1 MIAFLTLYLAIVT
14 LVLTSCM
21 LRERR
26 LQVVGEI
33 PAGYE
38 VLAAD
43 LGHGASMGARG
54 ALLLRDDE
62 WGIVGKVDLLLRT
75 SDGATVIPVEY
86 KPTWAGYAPGTARP
100 SHILQLATAM
110 LLCQA
115 DGRVDRAPREGWIR
129 YIDAAGQLVPG
140 GEVHVENTPMLRER
154 VIALVQRMRR
164 AIVTGAELHREH
176 RSPAKCRRCGLQAAC
191 EETA

>member
-1 MIAFLTLYLAIVT
+1 MA
-14 LVLTSCM
+14 
-21 LRERR
+21 RR
-26 LQVVGEI
+26 LSRSNTSPRGRAMRLGQ
-33 PAGYE
+33 PA
-38 VLAAD
+38 
-43 LGHGASMGARG
+43 
-54 ALLLRDDE
+54 
-62 WGIVGKVDLLLRT
+62 
-75 SDGATVIPVEY
+75 
-86 KPTWAGYAPGTARP
+86 

-129 YIDAAGQLVPG
+129 YIDACRAVSAGRG
-140 GEVHVENTPMLRER
+140 GPFENTPMLRER

-176 RSPAKCRRCGLQAAC
+176 RSPSQVPAMRAAGAC